1 MRPQVE
7 YASTIWSPH
16 TKQNTQKIEV
26 VQRRAAR
33 WVNNN
38 YSTYD
43 SVSTMLDNLGWRSL
57 ENRRIDSRLFMFHR
71 IIYGYVAIQIPTYF
85 EKPQRF
91 TRHMHPLSTDR
102 STPMQFTTSSR
113 FTQQQLFYG
122 INSRQRLFSWMIL
135 TPLKKESARS
145 TISPL
150 NFLNTVFNLSLNLTL
165 H

>member
-1 MRPQVE
+1 M
-7 YASTIWSPH
+7 
-16 TKQNTQKIEV
+16 

-43 SVSTMLDNLGWRSL
+43 SISTMLDNLGWRSL
-57 ENRRIDSRLFMFHR
+57 ENRRIDSLLFMFHR

-85 EKPQRF
+85 EKPQGF
-91 TRHMHPLSTDR
+91 TRHMHPLSYTR
-102 STPMQFTTSSR
+102 QIHTHAVYY
-113 FTQQQLFYG
+113 QQSFYPAT
-122 INSRQRLFSWMIL
+122 IVLWNKLPSEIFSWMIL
-135 TPLKKESARS
+135 TPSKMESARS

-150 NFLNTVFNLSLNLTL
+150 NLLNTVFNLFLNLTL

>member
-1 MRPQVE
+1 M
-7 YASTIWSPH
+7 
-16 TKQNTQKIEV
+16 

-57 ENRRIDSRLFMFHR
+57 KNRRIDSRLFMFHR

-85 EKPQRF
+85 EKPV
-91 TRHMHPLSTDR
+91 TCTLSPIDR
-102 STPMQFTTSSR
+102 SRPMQLITSSR
-113 FTQQQLFYG
+113 FTQQQFFYG
-122 INSRQRLFSWMIL
+122 INSPQRLFSWIIL
-135 TPLKKESARS
+135 TPSKKESARS

-150 NFLNTVFNLSLNLTL
+150 NFLNTVFNLFLNLTV